1 MKFDRGK
8 NDFIEEFID
17 YNNIEEIDNQT
28 IQSNEE
34 NSLSVETNILNKQT
48 KNNNNNNSNT
58 YNYHHISNEPI
69 NILNYKNIKI

>member
-17 YNNIEEIDNQT
+17 YNNIEEIDNQR

-34 NSLSVETNILNKQT
+34 NSLSVERNILNKQT
-48 KNNNNNNSNT
+48 KNNNSNT

-69 NILNYKNIKI
+69 NILNYKNIKIP